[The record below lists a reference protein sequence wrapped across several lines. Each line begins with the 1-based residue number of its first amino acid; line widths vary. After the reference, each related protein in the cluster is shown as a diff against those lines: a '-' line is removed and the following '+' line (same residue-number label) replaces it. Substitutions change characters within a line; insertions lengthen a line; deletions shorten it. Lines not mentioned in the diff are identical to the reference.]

1 MLINYYDLCKYH
13 KVRDWTIKNI
23 PQINI
28 SESISPNQI
37 SSKLWLVQELKKT
50 ISNIP
55 LNIEIVGGW
64 FGWPLIGMLYK
75 EFDIEKIFM
84 YDIDK
89 NACRVAIQY
98 REIFN
103 KNKDDIWI
111 LNENYWTRSVKR
123 YVPNLVI
130 NCSSEHMKET
140 FYEFNNYSKDCIFA
154 IQSNNMFHI
163 EDHVN
168 CVEDEDDMIFR
179 HGIRNIVYSGNQNI
193 IEWDG
198 FEIKD
203 STYKRFM
210 VIGKI

>member
-1 MLINYYDLCKYH
+1 MMINYYDLCKYH

-111 LNENYWTRSVKR
+111 LNENYWTRPEKR

-140 FYEFNNYSKDCIFA
+140 FYKFNNYSKDCIFV

-168 CVEDEDDMIFR
+168 CVESEEELIDK
-179 HGIRNIVYSGNQNI
+179 HKIREVLYSGSQNI
-193 IEWDG
+193 IEWHD
-198 FEIKD
+198 EKIEETK
-203 STYKRFM
+203 YKRFM
-210 VIGKI
+210 VIGKL

>member
-1 MLINYYDLCKYH
+1 MMINYYDLCKYH

-111 LNENYWTRSVKR
+111 LNENYWTRPEKR

-140 FYEFNNYSKDCIFA
+140 FYKFNNYSKDCIFA

-168 CVEDEDDMIFR
+168 CVESEEELIDK
-179 HGIRNIVYSGNQNI
+179 HKIREVLYSGSQNI
-193 IEWDG
+193 IEWHD
-198 FEIKD
+198 EKIEESK
-203 STYKRFM
+203 YKRFM
-210 VIGKI
+210 VIGKL